1 MTHNYVHND
10 PVGPGSGSS
19 MAGLEPLNLN
29 TLGLAMEDIDS
40 RQLVNHFMVEGWVR

>member
-1 MTHNYVHND
+1 MTHTYVLND
-10 PVGPGSGSS
+10 PVGPGSGSG

-40 RQLVNHFMVEGWVR
+40 RQLVNYFMI